1 MSRWKAVTSHRN
13 AQVNQASRK
22 QEWQSLFAVENSH
35 TAEGK
40 PGLPEVKG
48 RGPERG
54 KNSEPPVHGE
64 WKCDLPAVNS
74 QSFQR
79 LPSLR
84 KTPSQAK
91 GHMSREETNG
101 MGVERWDTCVPA
113 PHHFNQARIPPHQ
126 KLVSHLWHAP
136 PSAAPTTQSILQYK
150 VPPTM

>member
-1 MSRWKAVTSHRN
+1 MSCWKAVTSNRN

-22 QEWQSLFAVENSH
+22 TRVTVFAVENSH

-126 KLVSHLWHAP
+126 KLVGNLWHAP